1 MSSTNMQCC
10 FSIDYADAVVNVSYI
25 AHDLINAHLHG
36 PWIFLAIIQIFTYN
50 KKTNQLNIS

>member
-36 PWIFLAIIQIFTYN
+36 P
-50 KKTNQLNIS
+50 